1 VWPVKS
7 NSLSEINVNRQILAT
22 LAIASFT
29 PAAIAAIAE
38 PAGISAAL
46 RAPDGE
52 EAQFVL
58 QAQGVQIYAC
68 KPRADDAYAYQWAFV
83 APEATLTEG
92 GASVGTHGAGPTW
105 TSASDRSSAK
115 GAVKQRQGGGA
126 GYIPWLLLSA
136 TSTEGA
142 GKFAG
147 VTSVQRVA
155 TRGGVEPAEACDAS
169 KSGREA
175 RVPYT
180 ADYYFYKRK

>member
-1 VWPVKS
+1 M
-7 NSLSEINVNRQILAT
+7 NRHLLPMLT
-22 LAIASFT
+22 LAAAI
-29 PAAIAAIAE
+29 PCAIAAVAE

-52 EAQFVL
+52 QADFVL

-68 KPRADDAYAYQWAFV
+68 KPKTGDPYAYQWAFV
-83 APEATLTEG
+83 APEATLVEG
-92 GASVGTHGAGPTW
+92 GATIGRHGAGPTW
-105 TSASDRSSAK
+105 ESTSDRSSVK
-115 GAVKQRQGGGA
+115 GAVRQRQDGGA
-126 GYIPWLLLSA
+126 GNIPWLLLAA
-136 TSTEGA
+136 TSSEGT

-155 TRGGVEPAEACDAS
+155 TKGGVEPVGGCDAS
-169 KSGREA
+169 KAEQEV